1 MAKNILNN
9 LLVFGLLLTTITVIN
24 GNLNVYL
31 NLEEV
36 IRLLGESSLQQDNML
51 CRFHRVNELMSANV
65 KFGRRTTI

>member
-9 LLVFGLLLTTITVIN
+9 LLVYGLLLTTVTVIN

-36 IRLLGESSLQQDNML
+36 IRLLGEFFYLL
-51 CRFHRVNELMSANV
+51 LPKGVNELSSAS
-65 KFGRRTTI
+65 